1 VRQLTRL
8 FYGCIAL
15 NAVMAGRSE
24 REDNL
29 DALSPAQF
37 QAAAANGRLAPG
49 EIGYA
54 FGKMSL
60 AAFIDGCSAR
70 DFEQSLALAR
80 LA

>member
-1 VRQLTRL
+1 VRQLTWL

-15 NAVMAGRSE
+15 DAVTTVRLE
-24 REDNL
+24 REGSL

-37 QAAAANGRLAPG
+37 QAAAAQGRLAPG

-60 AAFIDGCSAR
+60 AAFIDGCSAQ
-70 DFEQSLALAR
+70 DFEESLALAR

>member
-70 DFEQSLALAR
+70 DFEQSLAHAGLA
-80 LA
+80 